1 MSIGMFNPFLNS
13 GTGSGGTTT
22 PNEIVRYTIEKKLDN
37 NKASFQL
44 KQTIN
49 GSTAYVGDIITFT
62 AEDLSANVSF
72 GDAINTIN
80 EALEYIYNRTTRT
93 VNYTTFDE
101 LNINTAGKDMGTIL
115 KEVLAKDLP
124 INTIITGQFYSAAS
138 PDPDRFQN
146 VEGQIQITEN
156 RTGGKV
162 FWINC
167 TSLDVSPYQWDCIWA
182 QNAVTTVGEIL
193 PWSATKYSL
202 PVASKTVLG
211 GVKISDDFNIGFD
224 GTLTLSDEVKYIVNT
239 EFVNEGHEAGVAG
252 QIDKYKINYS
262 NGTFDFFY
270 VYNGTN
276 GANGEKGENGESLEF
291 EWDGTQLGIKTSN
304 QLGYEYVDL
313 IGPKGDKGDAGENGP
328 QGNPGEDGVSIT
340 NAIIND
346 LGELVIT
353 LSNGQSFNVGIVK
366 GADGT
371 SINIKGDLTSTEE
384 LPSFDQQNGDCYLI
398 SGNLWVYTNSTDP
411 EAVNGF
417 KNVGTIQGP
426 AGRGIV
432 STTINPDGQLIIT
445 YSDNNSENVGNV
457 IGDNGKSAY
466 EIAVE
471 NGYNGTE
478 IEWLASL
485 KGETGQKG
493 DVGEQG
499 PRGEAGPQGPKGE
512 QGERGL
518 KGEQGPQ
525 GPQGEP
531 GTIEVDTE
539 MSTTSLNPV
548 QNKVITQ
555 YINDILGTIQIRL
568 SNLTTYTGE

>member
-1 MSIGMFNPFLNS
+1 MSIGMFNPFFNS
-13 GTGSGGTTT
+13 GTGSGGPSTQS
-22 PNEIVRYTIEKKLDN
+22 EKVRYTIEKKINDN
-37 NKASFQL
+37 KVSFQL
-44 KQTIN
+44 KQTIDN
-49 GSTAYVGDIITFT
+49 STTYVGDIITFT
-62 AEDLSANVSF
+62 AEDLAANVSF
-72 GDAINTIN
+72 GDTINTIN

-101 LNINTAGKDMGTIL
+101 LNINTFGKDMETIL
-115 KEVLAKDLP
+115 KEVLEKDLP
-124 INTIITGQFYSAAS
+124 VNTIITGQFYSDAS
-138 PDPDRFQN
+138 PAPDRFQN

-156 RTGGKV
+156 RTGGQV

-167 TSLDVSPYQWDCIWA
+167 ISLDVSPYQWDCIWA
-182 QNAVTTVGEIL
+182 QNTVTTVEEIL

-202 PVASKTVLG
+202 PVASKAALG
-211 GVKISDDFNIGFD
+211 GVKISNDFNIEPD

-239 EFVNEGHEAGVAG
+239 EFVNEGQEAGIAG
-252 QIDKYKINYS
+252 QTDKYKINYS

-276 GANGEKGENGESLEF
+276 GEDGEKGENGESLEF
-291 EWDGTQLGIKTSN
+291 EWDGTQLGVKTSN

-313 IGPKGDKGDAGENGP
+313 IGPKGDKGDTGENGP

-426 AGRGIV
+426 AGRGII
-432 STTINPDGQLIIT
+432 STTINSDGQLIVT
-445 YSDNNSENVGNV
+445 YSDNNSENIGRV
-457 IGDNGKSAY
+457 IGNDGKSAY
-466 EIAVE
+466 DIAID

-478 IEWLASL
+478 AEWLASL
-485 KGETGQKG
+485 KGVPGQKG
-493 DVGEQG
+493 DTGEQG
-499 PRGEAGPQGPKGE
+499 PRGET
-512 QGERGL
+512 
-518 KGEQGPQ
+518 GPQ
-525 GPQGEP
+525 GPQGVP
-531 GTIEVDTE
+531 GPSVEVDSE
-539 MSTTSLNPV
+539 MSASSTNPV
-548 QNKVITQ
+548 QNKIITQ
-555 YINDILGTIQIRL
+555 YINDILGTIQTRL
-568 SNLTTYTGE
+568 SNLTTYNEE